1 MFPFVFQG
9 PVSASIHVF
18 SKFYGLSIDAK
29 ARFDATILVTG
40 PTQSAELS
48 VIVVCFVVCCGP
60 GQRHINTF
68 NAERE
73 LSNRS
78 NHAFCLKCQEW
89 MYVGCLT
96 FVK

>member
-18 SKFYGLSIDAK
+18 PKFYGLSIDAK

-60 GQRHINTF
+60 GQGISTRSMQKESSATGVIM
-68 NAERE
+68 
-73 LSNRS
+73 LS
-78 NHAFCLKCQEW
+78 
-89 MYVGCLT
+89 V
-96 FVK
+96 